1 MYSKTPIEAVFK
13 RDRIIVISGIAVVSV
28 LAWMYMLYLAWG
40 MKNLDMSM
48 EMSLPQ
54 MQSWGA
60 VDFSLMVHNVDGN
73 DGGHDGPLG
82 HTYGPNVCQ
91 NLSKALRATGA
102 GCVHGNV
109 LTGLF
114 VGLGLV

>member
-1 MYSKTPIEAVFK
+1 
-13 RDRIIVISGIAVVSV
+13 
-28 LAWMYMLYLAWG
+28 
-40 MKNLDMSM
+40 
-48 EMSLPQ
+48 
-54 MQSWGA
+54 
-60 VDFSLMVHNVDGN
+60 VDGN

-82 HTYGPNVCQ
+82 HTYGPHVCQ